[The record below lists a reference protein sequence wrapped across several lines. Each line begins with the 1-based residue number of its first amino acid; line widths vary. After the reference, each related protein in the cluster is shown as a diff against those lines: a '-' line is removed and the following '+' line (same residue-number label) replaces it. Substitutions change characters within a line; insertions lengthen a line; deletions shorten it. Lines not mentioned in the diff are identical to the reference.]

1 VLAEFIPA
9 PATLA
14 AFSAAAFL
22 LAITPGPDM
31 TLFLARTIAGGR
43 RQGFAAM
50 AGAVTGLVIHA
61 GFASVGL
68 SALLAASSTAF
79 TAVKMIGAGYLL
91 YLAVQALRHGSALR
105 LDPASAP
112 RQSLASTFVT
122 GLAINLTNPKIVL
135 FFVTFLPQFV
145 SPDRSAR
152 GGQAAVSSASG
163 SSRSACRPAVAIILT
178 AHRMSRRLAEK
189 LPPPHARL
197 RLRLRRPHE
206 PLRDP
211 PALDAALRPACQ
223 RDSPACAHL
232 IVAACFF
239 RKTGFHFFEACSNAA
254 AGAARRRGGS
264 SCRSACHCR

>member
-1 VLAEFIPA
+1 MLTEFIPA
-9 PATLA
+9 PGTLA

-61 GFASVGL
+61 GFASIGL

-145 SPDRSAR
+145 SPADPH
-152 GGQAAVSSASG
+152 AAGKLLFLGFWFIAIGVPT
-163 SSRSACRPAVAIILT
+163 CMVIILT
-178 AHRMSRRLAEK
+178 AHHVAATLKSSPRLMRAFDYGFAGLMSLFA
-189 LPPPHARL
+189 L
-197 RLRLRRPHE
+197 RLLWS
-206 PLRDP
+206 
-211 PALDAALRPACQ
+211 Q
-223 RDSPACAHL
+223 R
-232 IVAACFF
+232 
-239 RKTGFHFFEACSNAA
+239 
-254 AGAARRRGGS
+254 
-264 SCRSACHCR
+264 